1 MTIEPGS
8 MAYAVEVDRIEKAI
22 EWKGPLSD
30 SEKTFYQTHLLT
42 AWENSKVAL
51 ERAKVAEMN
60 LRKQIVAFSFDPNK
74 KSGTERIELA
84 NGYELKA
91 VKKLNYGFIKNS
103 DGKRVNKLAIDAALT
118 AIEKIDPVGAL
129 IAERLV
135 KWDPTLSLTEYNQL
149 SPQMKAEIDKVIVVT
164 DGAPSLEIVPPK
176 GTKG

>member
-1 MTIEPGS
+1 MTNEPGS
-8 MAYAVEVDRIEKAI
+8 MAYAMEVDRIKKTI
-22 EWKGPLSD
+22 EWKAPLSD
-30 SEKTFYQTHLLT
+30 SEKTFYQTYLLT
-42 AWENSKVAL
+42 AWENSKAAL
-51 ERAKVAEMN
+51 ERAKAAEMD

-74 KSGTERIELA
+74 KSGTERIDLA
-84 NGYELKA
+84 NGYELKS
-91 VKKLNYGFIKNS
+91 VKKLNYGFIKTN
-103 DGKRVNKLAIDAALT
+103 DGKKVNKLAIDAALT
-118 AIEKIDPVGAL
+118 TIEKLDPAGAL